1 MSTMSDAE
9 TGAGV
14 AVLTHAE
21 QATPAWLTG
30 VLRGSGVLG
39 RGRVEGVDVAP
50 RATPQATLA
59 RLTPRYA
66 GPAGG
71 RPPDAPRALLLKL
84 APAEP
89 GPAAL
94 PSAEVAFFRHAAPR
108 TPDLPTPRVFD
119 AVQDTAGARWH
130 VLMEDVSATHTQ
142 PPYPVPPTEP
152 ECFAA
157 VGALAALHA
166 AWWERPALAGVAAA
180 AGVRVRTEAD
190 LPGVVERT
198 ERTVGAFLG
207 FLGDRLP
214 PARRAVYERLLA
226 NQQALR
232 RRQLARPRTLVHG
245 DAHWWNFLY
254 PRAPEGAGP
263 TGAAGAAGEG
273 GGAPGGARV
282 LLIDWALWTAGGA
295 LDDLVQPIALNWFPE
310 RRRRLERPLLAHY
323 HRELCRLGVA
333 GYAWGACWEDY
344 RLFAATRPFTLASQW
359 QRGGWPL
366 VWWNNLERALLAFDD
381 LGCAE
386 FL

>member
-1 MSTMSDAE
+1 VE
-9 TGAGV
+9 TGEGG
-14 AVLTHAE
+14 AVLTRPE
-21 QATPAWLTG
+21 QVTPAWLTA
-30 VLRGSGVLG
+30 VLRRSGGLG
-39 RGRVEGVDVAP
+39 RGRVAAVEAAP
-50 RATPQATLA
+50 RATPQATLV

-66 GPAGG
+66 APGG
-71 RPPDAPRALLLKL
+71 ARPSGAPRALLLKL
-84 APAEP
+84 APADP

-94 PSAEVAFFRHAAPR
+94 PSAEVAFFRHVAPR
-108 TPDLPTPRVFD
+108 APSLPTPRVFD
-119 AVQDTAGARWH
+119 AAQDAAGAHWH
-130 VLMEDVSATHTQ
+130 LLMEDVSATHAQ

-166 AWWERPALAGVAAA
+166 AWWERPALAEVAAA
-180 AGVRVRTEAD
+180 AGVRVRTAAD

-214 PARRAVYERLLA
+214 PARRAVYEALLA
-226 NQQALR
+226 GQEALR

-263 TGAAGAAGEG
+263 AGAAGEEG
-273 GGAPGGARV
+273 VAPGGARV
-282 LLIDWALWTAGGA
+282 LLIDWALWAAGGA
-295 LDDLVQPIALNWFPE
+295 LDDLAHAIALAWFPE

-323 HRELCRLGVA
+323 HRELCRRGVA
-333 GYAWGACWEDY
+333 GYAWGACWDDY
-344 RLFAATRPFTLASQW
+344 RLFAATRPLTLAFHW

-386 FL
+386 LL